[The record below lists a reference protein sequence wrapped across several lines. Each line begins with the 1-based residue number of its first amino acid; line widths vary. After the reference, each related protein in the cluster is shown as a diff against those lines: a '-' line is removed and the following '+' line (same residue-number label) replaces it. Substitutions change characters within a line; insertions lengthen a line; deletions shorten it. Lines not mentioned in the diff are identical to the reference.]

1 MSAAR
6 TSCDA
11 GRPEGAA
18 AAARTGRDTV
28 SGHDDAAEDDPDP
41 GEPPPPVLRAAPA
54 PQAPAAARFPATGR
68 AIYVPVVAGVG

>member
-28 SGHDDAAEDDPDP
+28 SGPDDAAEDDP
-41 GEPPPPVLRAAPA
+41 GEPPSPGLRATRA
-54 PQAPAAARFPATGR
+54 PQAPAATRFPVAGR
-68 AIYVPVVAGVG
+68 VIYVPAVASVG